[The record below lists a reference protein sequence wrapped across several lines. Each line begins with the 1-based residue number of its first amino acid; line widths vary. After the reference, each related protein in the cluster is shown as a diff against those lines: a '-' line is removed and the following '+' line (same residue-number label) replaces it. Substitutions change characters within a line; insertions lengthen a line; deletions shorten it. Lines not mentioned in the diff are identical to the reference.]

1 MEKTATL
8 NLRVNPT
15 VKERAEE
22 VLSRLGI
29 PMSTAI
35 DMYLNQIF
43 LTGGIPFDVKLP
55 QAPNIINTD
64 LMTTAELH
72 AKLQKGYDDIEAGYV
87 QNAISAFECD
97 GTVSDSGR
105 DTET

>member
-22 VLSRLGI
+22 VLSRLGV

-43 LTGGIPFDVKLP
+43 LTGGIPFAVTLP
-55 QAPNIINTD
+55 KPPDTINAD
-64 LMTTAELH
+64 SMTSAELN
-72 AKLQKGYDDIEAGYV
+72 AKLQKGYSDIEAGNV
-87 QNAISAFECD
+87 QDAKDAFAKF
-97 GTVSDSGR
+97 R
-105 DTET
+105 ETH

>member
-15 VKERAEE
+15 VKQRSEE

-35 DMYLNQIF
+35 DMYLNQIS
-43 LTGGIPFDVKLP
+43 LTGGIPFTVALP
-55 QAPNIINTD
+55 KAPQSINTD
-64 LMTTAELH
+64 MMSVEEIHAE
-72 AKLQKGYDDIEAGYV
+72 LQKGYDDIDTGRV
-87 QNAISAFECD
+87 QDAASAFAKFRE
-97 GTVSDSGR
+97 SH
-105 DTET
+105 